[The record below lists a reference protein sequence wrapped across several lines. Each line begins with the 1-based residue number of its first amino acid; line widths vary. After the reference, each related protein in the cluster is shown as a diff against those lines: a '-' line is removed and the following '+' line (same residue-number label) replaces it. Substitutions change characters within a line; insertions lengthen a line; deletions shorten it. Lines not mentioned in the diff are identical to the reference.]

1 MTSFMTLHELVD
13 ALQNEAIDLIDQY
26 FKNKQKDINE
36 DGKRSTK

>member
-1 MTSFMTLHELVD
+1 MTLHELVD
-13 ALQNEAIDLIDQY
+13 ALQNEAIDLSDQY